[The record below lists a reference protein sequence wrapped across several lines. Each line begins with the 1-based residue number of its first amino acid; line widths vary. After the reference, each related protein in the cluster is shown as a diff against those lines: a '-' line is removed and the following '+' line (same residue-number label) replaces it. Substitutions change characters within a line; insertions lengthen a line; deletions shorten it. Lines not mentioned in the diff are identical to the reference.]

1 MVRFNRL
8 KFFLRVSQKFFIV
21 DLQEYWTLPPPDQFD
36 LSQVPRLRNLKVNI
50 DVLQKLDDPL
60 PWLSALLQTGINS
73 LHTTWGNSVRSIWIV
88 YSLYLPAP
96 YMDRSVNTTI
106 FDRWSDVDSILCGTE
121 PGMDFEPGRSSKYP
135 HSYENLERV
144 KLDFMLENPIGFGV
158 APRFLK
164 EIVLES
170 PGLEER
176 NVLQINAFDTSK

>member
-1 MVRFNRL
+1 MVRFSCL
-8 KFFLRVSQKFFIV
+8 KFFVQVSQNFFIV
-21 DLQEYWTLPPPDQFD
+21 DLQEYWKLPPSNQFD
-36 LSQVPRLRNLKVNI
+36 LSQVPHLRNLKVNI

-73 LHTTWGNSVRSIWIV
+73 LYPTRANAMRSIWIV

-96 YMDRSVNTTI
+96 YMDRSANTAI
-106 FDRWSDVDSILCGTE
+106 FDRWSEVDSILCGTE

-135 HSYENLERV
+135 HPYENLESV
-144 KLDFMLENPIGFGV
+144 KLEFMLENPIGFGV